1 VDARRVYNC
10 ARYTTRAS
18 RKPEP
23 TDAVIGH
30 NIRILRLERRMS
42 QTDLADHVGVT
53 FQQVQKYERGA
64 PG

>member
-1 VDARRVYNC
+1 
-10 ARYTTRAS
+10 
-18 RKPEP
+18 
-23 TDAVIGH
+23 VIGH